1 MKTFNLSIVFFLI
14 VLTGCK
20 KEKIELCESTH
31 CKEYMGV
38 WENLFKS
45 RNGISDTYFKEH
57 ITITKTELSNW
68 MDGESFSIYYTV
80 KIDWATIKNHD
91 QFIIKIDSAAPPYPS
106 LTVSRTNYLTES
118 EINQVLDNYAF
129 SSSMTKVNPDSK
141 LKYSS
146 KIKAL
151 SALQNIANTKKIKFN
166 GLYYKDQ
173 KPVFNVNGHPY
184 LEGIGKLNKH
194 DNSCIYGEID
204 LITGEGELHKSVCW
218 VD

>member
-68 MDGESFSIYYTV
+68 MDGESFRIYYTI
-80 KIDWATIKNHD
+80 KIDWATIKNID
-91 QFIIKIDSAAPPYPS
+91 QFIIKIDSTAPPYPS
-106 LTVSRTNYLTES
+106 LTVSRTNYLTED

-129 SSSMTKVNPDSK
+129 SSSITKVNPDNK

-146 KIKAL
+146 KMQAL
-151 SALQNIANTKKIKFN
+151 NALQKMAHTKKIKFDV
-166 GLYYKDQ
+166 LRYKVS
-173 KPVFNVNGHPY
+173 KPILNANGHPY
-184 LEGIGKLNKH
+184 LEGIGELNKQE
-194 DNSCIYGEID
+194 NSCVYGEID
-204 LITGEGELHKSVCW
+204 LINGEGEVHKSICW